1 MKKAAKLLSVS
12 ILAVLTLV
20 VFSVRAQQTHIH
32 GSGQEENED
41 RTLSPYFLVRSDEPG
56 TEQLPLKST
65 TADVNIS
72 GVISDVTVTQVYK
85 NEGDVPIEAIYVFP
99 ASTRAAVYGMKM
111 IIGKRAISA
120 EIRKRDEARMEYEK
134 AKNEGKSASLL
145 EQHRPNVF
153 QMNVANIMPGDVIEV
168 ELNYTELLVPEDRI
182 YEFVYPT
189 VVGPRYAGRSAD
201 LETDKWVQNPYLH
214 EGQMPDYTFDI
225 NVSIAGGMPVRKIHS
240 PSHRVNVAFNGK
252 SDVSVALDEKEQYGG
267 NRDYILTYSLSGENT
282 EPGLL
287 LYRGEKE
294 NYFLL
299 MMQPPE
305 RVEDSRIPGREY
317 IFVVDVSGS
326 MHGFPL
332 DVSKELLRNLIGQLR
347 STDKFNVLLFA
358 GGSSIMHEQSVPA
371 SSAHISRAVRFIEQQ
386 RGGGGTNILPALK
399 RALALPAEEGYSRSI
414 VIATDGYVAV
424 ESQVFDLIRGS
435 LGNANVFAFGI
446 GSSVNRHIIEGMAHA
461 GMGEPFIVTKPGEA
475 SSLANKF
482 QKMIQSPVL
491 TDINITFSGL
501 DTYDVEPLSIPD
513 IMAERPVMIFG
524 KWKGR
529 PVGQITLSGTSGS
542 RHWSDA
548 IDMSSV
554 SPSKDNSALR
564 YLWARHRIR
573 ILSNYNRLNPDD
585 ERVQEV
591 TSLGLT
597 YNLLTAYTSFVAIDS
612 EISNAGGE
620 SATVN
625 QPLPLP
631 QGVSDYAVASMRVAQ
646 GPAYVSGGFRG
657 KVKRIAPQSSTELM
671 TDARVGESTGYP
683 GLLNRPSHDNAE
695 QEMIE
700 AGKGRHSTTIRIE
713 DITVERGL
721 QQDEIRQVI
730 KQHLKEAPGCFIHAA
745 SPVKLKITLVIDV
758 GGGVKDVT
766 IVRGGLRNGVIGIC
780 LEKQIKKWQFPVIP
794 HGTRTK
800 VTFVLVF
807 K

>member
-20 VFSVRAQQTHIH
+20 VFSAGAQQPNIH
-32 GSGQEENED
+32 GPGKEENED
-41 RTLSPYFLVRSDEPG
+41 RTLSPYFLVRSEEPG

-72 GVISDVTVTQVYK
+72 GVIADVTVTQVYK
-85 NEGDVPIEAIYVFP
+85 NEGNDPIEAIYVFP

-111 IIGKRAISA
+111 VIGERVINA

-189 VVGPRYAGRSAD
+189 VVGPRYADSSAD
-201 LETDKWVQNPYLH
+201 LNTDNWVQNPYLH
-214 EGQMPDYTFDI
+214 EGQLPDYTFDI

-252 SDVSVALDEKEQYGG
+252 FDISVALDKKEQYGG
-267 NRDYILTYSLSGENT
+267 NRDYILTYSLSGEDT

-294 NYFLL
+294 NFFLL

-305 RVEDSRIPGREY
+305 RVEDSLIPGREY

-347 STDKFNVLLFA
+347 PTDKFNVLLFA
-358 GGSSIMHEQSVPA
+358 GGSSIMHKHSVPA
-371 SSAHISRAVRFIEQQ
+371 SSEHISRAVRFIEQQ

-475 SSLANKF
+475 PSLANKF

-491 TDINITFSGL
+491 TDINIDFSGL

-513 IMAERPVMIFG
+513 IMAQRPVMVFG
-524 KWKGR
+524 KWRGR
-529 PVGQITLSGTSGS
+529 PEGQIFLSGTSGS
-542 RHWSDA
+542 RHWSDT
-548 IDMSSV
+548 IDISSV

-564 YLWARHRIR
+564 YLWARHRIQ
-573 ILSNYNRLNPDD
+573 ILSDYNRLSPDD
-585 ERVQEV
+585 EQVQEV
-591 TSLGLT
+591 TNLGLT
-597 YNLLTAYTSFVAIDS
+597 YNLLTAYTSFVAVDS
-612 EISNAGGE
+612 AIRNTGGG
-620 SATVN
+620 SATVTH
-625 QPLPLP
+625 PLPLP
-631 QGVSDYAVASMRVAQ
+631 QGVSDYAVARRGMLQS
-646 GPAYVSGGFRG
+646 PASFSGGFRG
-657 KVKRIAPQSSTELM
+657 KAKRIAPFSTTELM
-671 TDARVGESTGYP
+671 TDARAGESAGYP
-683 GLLNRPSHDNAE
+683 GWLNRPSNDKAE

-700 AGKGRHSTTIRIE
+700 AGTGRHRTTITIE
-713 DITVERGL
+713 DITVSGGL
-721 QQDEIRQVI
+721 KQDEIRQVI
-730 KQHLKEAPGCFIHAA
+730 KKHLKEAPGCYIDAA
-745 SPVKLKITLVIDV
+745 SPVKLKITLVINKD
-758 GGGVKDVT
+758 GDVKDIT
-766 IVRGGLRNGVIGIC
+766 IVRGGLRNSVIGTC
-780 LEKQIKKWQFPVIP
+780 LEKKIKKWQFPVIQ
-794 HGTRTK
+794 HGTRSS
-800 VTFVLVF
+800 VSFSLVF